1 MSAVPKLLRLQ
12 HEVSYLTPVREAGH
26 SFLFTFDEEG
36 FPVDDEVVSEYQFG
50 YGAVHFFGK
59 LDARG
64 GRSSELVRLVHPV
77 GTQFRRPGTVARF
90 RVF

>member
-64 GRSSELVRLVHPV
+64 IA
-77 GTQFRRPGTVARF
+77 TDIVAGLIENS
-90 RVF
+90 

>member
-50 YGAVHFFGK
+50 
-59 LDARG
+59 
-64 GRSSELVRLVHPV
+64 
-77 GTQFRRPGTVARF
+77 
-90 RVF
+90 

>member
-12 HEVSYLTPVREAGH
+12 HEVSYLTPVREAGY

-59 LDARG
+59 LDAHG
-64 GRSSELVRLVHPV
+64 IATEI
-77 GTQFRRPGTVARF
+77 VAGLIENS
-90 RVF
+90 